1 MPTYTFRCRK
11 CGATFTEEHGFS
23 LPHPTHHNA
32 YLVLRASQLANQP
45 ELLDAFEGRGEY
57 LACEDAYRVFCG
69 GEIVRVYDSPNI
81 IYRGSGFYHTDKV
94 LYEPE
99 NPLDVDD

>member
-11 CGATFTEEHGFS
+11 CGATFTEEHGLS

-32 YLVLRASQLANQP
+32 YLVFHASQIADEP
-45 ELLDAFEGRGEY
+45 EIQEAFEGQWEY
-57 LACEDAYRVFCG
+57 LPSEDAYRVFCG
-69 GEIVRVYDSPNI
+69 GELVRVYDSPNI

-99 NPLDVDD
+99 NPLDMDD